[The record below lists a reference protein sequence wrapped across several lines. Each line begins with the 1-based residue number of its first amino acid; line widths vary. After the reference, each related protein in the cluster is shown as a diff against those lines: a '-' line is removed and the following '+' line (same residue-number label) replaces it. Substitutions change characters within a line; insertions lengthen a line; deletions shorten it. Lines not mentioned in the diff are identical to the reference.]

1 MVGVGR
7 VTTLHTP
14 DTVYSQSASLASLG
28 AAASRLGSRP
38 QRRRLVAACPPP
50 AARCCAWSLLW
61 VCRCRCWRVPGS
73 AVRTPLSTQHEV
85 TAIAA
90 QPSTATLSPH
100 RTTSS
105 LCLRAAAGRAGRA
118 GAGRCGPV
126 GDRSAD
132 HSSALV
138 PAPHHTI
145 QTPLYTT
152 LYSMHHHYK
161 VYTTHHPTPD
171 LTWAASTTIM
181 SHFGQNG
188 PASVF

>member
-1 MVGVGR
+1 MPPLAAWG
-7 VTTLHTP
+7 P
-14 DTVYSQSASLASLG
+14 DLRG
-28 AAASRLGSRP
+28 GGWWPR
-38 QRRRLVAACPPP
+38 CPPP

-161 VYTTHHPTPD
+161 VYTTHRPTPD

-181 SHFGQNG
+181 SHFGQSD
-188 PASVF
+188 PASVFWLTS